1 MSALFLIYR
10 KNNFLKFSINFSL
23 DDVRAASD
31 ELSQVLDKYVAVIVL
46 GQPANSKLITNNG
59 PSLLD
64 LSTPLEDLSANS
76 QSDQNHQLT
85 KNDSK
90 TDMEVLGDI
99 FNSLSNPSESLS
111 STASSL
117 MLPDAPIM
125 QPIGVPLVS
134 RKCKPFSSLFFSR
147 ITNFSRSL
155 LIIQCKPFC
164 VN

>member
-1 MSALFLIYR
+1 M
-10 KNNFLKFSINFSL
+10 
-23 DDVRAASD
+23 RAASD

-64 LSTPLEDLSANS
+64 LSTPLEDIAANS
-76 QSDQNHQLT
+76 LSDNNHQPS

-99 FNSLSNPSESLS
+99 FNSLSNTSESMA

-117 MLPDAPIM
+117 LLPDAPIM

-134 RKCKPFSSLFFSR
+134 RKCKLLFY
-147 ITNFSRSL
+147 IK
-155 LIIQCKPFC
+155 IQ
-164 VN
+164 